1 MVRYPPFAPLLSAPF
16 EVCSSLNLGHPVR
29 AQGGFLFSGDG
40 QSAVRQGAAEFGSNA
55 RNQGLYAVYACP
67 RF

>member
-1 MVRYPPFAPLLSAPF
+1 MRYPPFALLLSAPS

-40 QSAVRQGAAEFGSNA
+40 QGLVRHGTAEFGGNA
-55 RNQGLYAVYACP
+55 RNKALYAVYACA